1 MRLGIIGLPGA
12 GKTTIFEAL
21 TGNSVDPG
29 QRREAHIGTVSVP
42 DPRVAVLSELYHP
55 RKTIY
60 ARVEYFLP
68 GSGDGEG
75 GKAASPWQAVR
86 DCDALIQVTRN
97 FQSLDGQVPDAAGD
111 FTALTPELILLDQMV
126 VEKRI
131 ERMDL
136 DRKRGKKPNEIEYRL
151 LGECLATLEQEIPLR
166 HNHELADRKELR
178 GYAFLS
184 AKPILVLWNN
194 AEGDESPPDMGGDPD
209 AAGGLVV
216 RGTLEQEIA
225 QMPGDDA
232 DQFREEYNITDSA
245 VDRVIRR
252 SYELLGL
259 ASFFTVGDDE
269 VRAWTIQRETVAHQA
284 AGVIHTDLKKGFI
297 RAEVVAYDDLMAA
310 GDYAAAR
317 KQGTVR
323 LEGKTYAVQDGD
335 ILNIR
340 FNV

>member
-29 QRREAHIGTVSVP
+29 QRREAHIGTVPVP
-42 DPRVAVLSELYHP
+42 DHRVGVLSKMYRP

-60 ARVEYFLP
+60 AQVEYFLP
-68 GSGDGEG
+68 GGASPEG
-75 GKAASPWQAVR
+75 GKSASPWQAVR

-97 FQSLDGQVPDAAGD
+97 FESFDGQAPDPAGD
-111 FTALTPELILLDQMV
+111 FSELKQELILLDQMV

-131 ERMDL
+131 ERLDL
-136 DRKRGKKPNEIEYRL
+136 DRKRGKKPDEGEYRL
-151 LGECLATLEQEIPLR
+151 LQACLSTLEAEIPLR
-166 HNHELADRKELR
+166 QKPELAQERLLR

-194 AEGDESPPDMGGDPD
+194 PEEEDSPPSLTQALEDEN
-209 AAGGLVV
+209 GLVV
-216 RGTLEQEIA
+216 RGSLEQEIA
-225 QMPGDDA
+225 QMTPEEAA
-232 DQFREEYNITDSA
+232 DFRGEYNIADSA
-245 VDRVIRR
+245 LERVIRR

-259 ASFFTVGDDE
+259 VSFFTVGDDE
-269 VRAWTIQRETVAHQA
+269 VRAWTIARDTVAQEA
-284 AGVIHTDLKKGFI
+284 AGVIHSDLEKGFI
-297 RAEVVAYDDLMAA
+297 RAEAVAYEDLIAA

-323 LEGKTYAVQDGD
+323 LEGKTYPVQDGD